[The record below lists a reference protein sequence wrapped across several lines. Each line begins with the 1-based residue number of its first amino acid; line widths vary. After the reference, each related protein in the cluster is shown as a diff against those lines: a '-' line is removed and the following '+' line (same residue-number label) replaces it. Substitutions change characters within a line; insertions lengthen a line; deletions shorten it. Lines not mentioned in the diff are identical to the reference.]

1 LTKAVVACKIIEQSG
16 KSWLVKDVVS
26 SIHKGVEAEFDNGG

>member
-1 LTKAVVACKIIEQSG
+1 MTCSPFSGLGQSG

-26 SIHKGVEAEFDNGG
+26 TIHKGVEAEFDNGG